1 MGDMTSQE
9 INQATGGK
17 LAVLLGGKSAEREI
31 SLQSGAAI
39 CAALTRMGIRFEA
52 IDVADEDCFTRIA
65 DGVTHAFIALHG
77 PGGEDGTVQG
87 ALECLGVSYTGSGV
101 MASALAMDKLRSKLL
116 WRGSDMPTPGFVELT
131 AASNWQSLV
140 DDFQQLIVK
149 PSCEGS
155 SIGMARAASAE
166 SLQQAWESARVYGK
180 VLAEQWVTGEEYTVA
195 VLAGEPLPP
204 IKLETDAEFYDF
216 DAKYL
221 SNQTR
226 YICPCGLDI
235 EREQALK
242 NLALQ
247 AFNSLGCSGW
257 GRVDVMRD
265 ESGEFHLLEVNT
277 VPGMTDHSLVPMA
290 AKQGGLGFDDLVKQI
305 LVDSL
310 RGDET

>member
-1 MGDMTSQE
+1 MDDMTSQE
-9 INQATGGK
+9 INQRTGGK

-39 CAALTRMGIRFEA
+39 CAALTRLGIRFDA
-52 IDVADEDCFTRIA
+52 IDIADEDCFTRLA

-87 ALECLGVSYTGSGV
+87 ALECMDIRYTGSGV

-116 WRGSDMPTPGFVELT
+116 WRGSNMATPGFVELT

-140 DDFQQLIVK
+140 AEFNQLIVK

-155 SIGMARAASAE
+155 SIGMARANSAE
-166 SLQQAWESARVYGK
+166 GLQQAWESARAYGK

-195 VLAGEPLPP
+195 ILADEPLPP

-226 YICPCGLDI
+226 YICPCGLDA
-235 EREQALK
+235 ESEQLLK

-247 AFNSLGCSGW
+247 AFKSLGCRGW

-265 ESGEFHLLEVNT
+265 ERGDFYLLEVNT
-277 VPGMTDHSLVPMA
+277 VPGMTDHSLVPMG
-290 AKQGGLGFDDLVKQI
+290 AKQAGLGFDDLVKHI
-305 LVDSL
+305 LLDSL
-310 RGDET
+310 RGAEA